1 VPPST
6 RLERRRADVAAF
18 LANGAERLTTG
29 TLLMGAPAPVEAL
42 RALPPARPGARL
54 LDVGGSLAFL
64 RMLECVWG
72 YEVRGCRLTGMPA
85 SGGRPSGHVDPVDPA
100 TGALPYGCADFD
112 VVTSWEGAAVDLAE
126 VNRVLKP
133 EGLLVLTSRCSPEG
147 LRRGLQK
154 AGLSAEA
161 VSETGGSLTLAVA
174 RKVDLPR
181 RDAEDQSTVE
191 RVGRIIGV

>member
-1 VPPST
+1 
-6 RLERRRADVAAF
+6 
-18 LANGAERLTTG
+18 
-29 TLLMGAPAPVEAL
+29 
-42 RALPPARPGARL
+42 
-54 LDVGGSLAFL
+54 
-64 RMLECVWG
+64 
-72 YEVRGCRLTGMPA
+72 
-85 SGGRPSGHVDPVDPA
+85 VDLVDPA

-112 VVTSWEGAAVDLAE
+112 VVTCWEGAAVDLAE

-154 AGLSAEA
+154 AGLSAEG
-161 VSETGGSLTLAVA
+161 VSETGGSLALAVA

-181 RDAEDQSTVE
+181 RDVEDHSTVE